1 MSRFSVIA
9 LVIGPKV
16 RGTEVED
23 LTVVTNNLPD
33 ALHELATRIA
43 NKDTDLDLDNA
54 EVLIIAGVN
63 AEKVDALEHLA
74 KN

>member
-9 LVIGPKV
+9 IIMGEKV
-16 RGTEVED
+16 RGTTVED

-43 NKDTDLDLDNA
+43 NKDTELDIANA
-54 EVLIIAGVN
+54 EVLLIAGVN
-63 AEKVDALEHLA
+63 AEKVDQLERLT